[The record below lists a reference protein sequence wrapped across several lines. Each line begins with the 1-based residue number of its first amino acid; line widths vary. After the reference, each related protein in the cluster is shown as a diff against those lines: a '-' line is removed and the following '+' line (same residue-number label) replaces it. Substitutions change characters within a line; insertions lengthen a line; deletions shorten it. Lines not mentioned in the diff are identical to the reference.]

1 MSWFCPRVWSMV
13 QLMQAEEHQRFL
25 SKNYLRDFPGDP
37 VAKTVLPMQSPGFD
51 PWLGTRSCMPQLR
64 IHKPKQN
71 PIYRSED
78 QRS

>member
-51 PWLGTRSCMPQLR
+51 P
-64 IHKPKQN
+64 
-71 PIYRSED
+71 
-78 QRS
+78 